1 MKARRFRNFATALSV
16 AALLPAGAAFAET
29 TLRVVGHAAL
39 KMLDPVNTTAYITR
53 NHGYF
58 IYDTLF
64 SIDDSFAP
72 QPQMVDTWAVSAD
85 GLTYSFTLREG
96 LAFHNGAPVTAED
109 CIASIQR
116 WAQRDA
122 IGKRM
127 AKHVEAMTATGA
139 TSFEITLSSK
149 FGALIDGFAKPSS
162 LPLFIMPANI
172 AATPA
177 SEQIKTY
184 IGSGPF
190 KFVAD
195 DFQPGVRAVYE
206 KNADYVP
213 RVEPA
218 SGLAGGKVVKVDRV
232 EYLSFPDSQT
242 VVNALKQGEVD
253 MVESVTPDMA
263 KQLADDK
270 DVVIAATAAKFVPV
284 VRFNWLQPPFND
296 PKARQAVLYG
306 LSQYDFMAA
315 QIGDEKYYQI
325 CGAMFG
331 CGTQLETEVGA
342 VQTAEYPDLKK
353 AKELLAQSN
362 YKGEKVIVLQPTDL
376 PTLSAIPPLMVQ
388 VLQQIGFNA
397 EAAPMDWASYLQRR
411 NSQAPVADGGW
422 SVAFGSWN
430 MLDLVSPIS
439 NLNLDTAGAEGY
451 AGWSSDPVMA
461 ELKDAFAAAESVAE
475 KKQLAEEIQ
484 KRAYE
489 LVFAIPLGTWSR
501 TAAWGQNIHGR
512 INAPV
517 SIYWNV
523 SKD

>member
-96 LAFHNGAPVTAED
+96 LAFHNGASVTAED

-162 LPLFIMPANI
+162 LPLFIMPADI

-195 DFQPGVRAVYE
+195 D
-206 KNADYVP
+206 
-213 RVEPA
+213 
-218 SGLAGGKVVKVDRV
+218 
-232 EYLSFPDSQT
+232 
-242 VVNALKQGEVD
+242 
-253 MVESVTPDMA
+253 
-263 KQLADDK
+263 
-270 DVVIAATAAKFVPV
+270 
-284 VRFNWLQPPFND
+284 
-296 PKARQAVLYG
+296 
-306 LSQYDFMAA
+306 
-315 QIGDEKYYQI
+315 
-325 CGAMFG
+325 
-331 CGTQLETEVGA
+331 
-342 VQTAEYPDLKK
+342 
-353 AKELLAQSN
+353 
-362 YKGEKVIVLQPTDL
+362 
-376 PTLSAIPPLMVQ
+376 
-388 VLQQIGFNA
+388 
-397 EAAPMDWASYLQRR
+397 
-411 NSQAPVADGGW
+411 
-422 SVAFGSWN
+422 
-430 MLDLVSPIS
+430 
-439 NLNLDTAGAEGY
+439 
-451 AGWSSDPVMA
+451 
-461 ELKDAFAAAESVAE
+461 
-475 KKQLAEEIQ
+475 
-484 KRAYE
+484 
-489 LVFAIPLGTWSR
+489 
-501 TAAWGQNIHGR
+501 
-512 INAPV
+512 
-517 SIYWNV
+517 
-523 SKD
+523 